1 MIEIWIGELA
11 HQLFGWTKLSSAVEV
26 ILLAN
31 ALFWGGVA
39 GVALLRSG
47 AER

>member
-11 HQLFGWTKLSSAVEV
+11 HQLFGWTKLSSTVEV
-26 ILLAN
+26 LLLAN
-31 ALFWGGVA
+31 AVFWGALA